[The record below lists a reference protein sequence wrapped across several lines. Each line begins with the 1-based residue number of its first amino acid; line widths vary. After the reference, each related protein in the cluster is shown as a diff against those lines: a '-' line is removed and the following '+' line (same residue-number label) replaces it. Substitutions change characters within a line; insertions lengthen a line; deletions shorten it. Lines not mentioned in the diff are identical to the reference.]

1 MGLPIV
7 SLFLLQ
13 RIDPHRPSYP
23 SSDAKRFGIGLPDLE
38 QRANILIKLVST
50 FEVSIPDILKLK
62 SKTLNPPISSETL
75 AGHAEGLSGSD
86 LRELCRNA
94 AMVPVR
100 ELMR

>member
-23 SSDAKRFGIGLPDLE
+23 SSDAKRFGIGLPNLE

-62 SKTLNPPISSETL
+62 NTLSKTLNPPISPL
-75 AGHAEGLSGSD
+75 KPSGSRGMQKTFQV
-86 LRELCRNA
+86 LT
-94 AMVPVR
+94 
-100 ELMR
+100 

>member
-1 MGLPIV
+1 MRR
-7 SLFLLQ
+7 Q
-13 RIDPHRPSYP
+13 PSYP
-23 SSDAKRFGIGLPDLE
+23 SSDAKRFGTGLPDLE

-62 SKTLNPPISSETL
+62 NSLSKTLNPPISSETL